1 MSQTPK
7 AKVEKAPKRASL
19 LWVLPFVALA
29 AIVGVLFVQ
38 AHAERGPRITITF
51 ADASGLEPGA
61 DLIHR
66 GLRVG
71 VVRTVQ
77 LDKNLENVVVV
88 AELAPHAEGLA
99 VEGTSFWIVRPEVSL
114 DRVTGLETI
123 LGPRYI
129 AVRTGDVPGSRKRA
143 FEGLSESVRASAN
156 LEEAGLPVRL
166 QARSAGAI
174 SVGSAL
180 LYRNIPVG
188 QVTGIKLA
196 DNAVHVEIEAVVES
210 RYAPLV
216 RDNTRFWD
224 AGGVGVDFGI
234 FRGLSVAAGSLD
246 SVLRGAIGFAT
257 PTKAG
262 DPVEPGHEFE
272 LETSVDNDWLNWKP
286 EIDISAD

>member
-1 MSQTPK
+1 MTKTPS
-7 AKVEKAPKRASL
+7 ATIERAPRRSSL

-29 AIVGVLFVQ
+29 AVVGVLFMQ
-38 AHAERGPRITITF
+38 ASAERGPRITITF
-51 ADASGLEPGA
+51 TDAAGLEPGA

-71 VVRTVQ
+71 IVRDVQ
-77 LDKNLENVVVV
+77 LDENLENVVVH

-114 DRVTGLETI
+114 ERVSGLETI

-129 AVRTGDVPGSRKRA
+129 AVRAGEEPGSRKRV
-143 FEGLSESVRASAN
+143 FEGLSESVRNTRDLAD
-156 LEEAGLPVRL
+156 LGLVVRL
-166 QARSAGAI
+166 HARSAGAI

-188 QVTGIKLA
+188 QVTGLRLA
-196 DNAVHVEIEAVVES
+196 DSSQHVEIDAVIEEK
-210 RYAPLV
+210 YAPLI
-216 RDNTRFWD
+216 RENTRFWD
-224 AGGVGVDFGI
+224 AGGVGVDFGL
-234 FRGLSVAAGSLD
+234 FRGLSVDAGSID

-262 DPVEPGHEFE
+262 DPVEPGHVFD
-272 LETSVDNDWLNWKP
+272 LETSLDNDWLNWKP
-286 EIDISAD
+286 EIQLGE